1 MLVTAQHQ
9 AGVRLL
15 VTSSA
20 KECRALATDLNARF
34 APTQAYD
41 LTAGIPDE
49 PTQVAFT
56 RERTAIAVRL
66 TDCVNGVTRKRAKVP
81 DLALAVGTVD
91 LRLDDLGVQR

>member
-1 MLVTAQHQ
+1 MLVVAQHQ

-15 VTSSA
+15 AVVSA
-20 KECRALATDLNARF
+20 SECRALAKDLNARI
-34 APTQAYD
+34 APAQAYD

-56 RERTAIAVRL
+56 RERTAIAIRL
-66 TDCVNGVTRKRAKVP
+66 TDCISGLTKKRERVP